1 MKTGNVLIGS
11 CCGLGATT
19 KLTKSQEFWI
29 SRMGTKQYPL
39 TEPTGSLWKA
49 RGKKIYVEKKRN
61 DTSAYRIIQSL
72 NWVDKV
78 QEAGATAMLV
88 TLK

>member
-11 CCGLGATT
+11 CCGLGATN
-19 KLTKSQEFWI
+19 KLTKSQEFWV

-39 TEPTGSLWKA
+39 TEPMGSLWKA

-61 DTSAYRIIQSL
+61 DTSAYRIIESL